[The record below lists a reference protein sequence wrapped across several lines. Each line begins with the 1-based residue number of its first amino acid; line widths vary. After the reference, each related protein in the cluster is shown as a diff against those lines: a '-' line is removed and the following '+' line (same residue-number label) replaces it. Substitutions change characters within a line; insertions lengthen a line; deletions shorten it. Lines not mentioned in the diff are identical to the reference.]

1 MDKNINASYN
11 NVIDALKC
19 VAITHGMVNNVS
31 SGTVDEIDISANSV
45 YPLVHIVPGNVTA
58 GVKQITFDFNI
69 LAMDLTI
76 DTTKPISSP
85 TKVVNLP
92 YAGNEQQVLNDTMQ
106 ILIDIIAQYKNGLML
121 RVQQNDGILGQSD
134 DKDFT
139 LEPFTERFDNVVSG
153 WNCSFSITVPGTYF
167 ACNSFN
173 ETAEDT
179 GTPPDGNWLFTDNG
193 QVRCREFANA
203 PKEDSP
209 VVMPIKES
217 LVP

>member
-31 SGTVDEIDISANSV
+31 SGTVDEVDISANSV

-58 GVKQITFDFNI
+58 GVKQITFEFNI

-76 DTTKPISSP
+76 NSEDDGSILASKLNYYPD
-85 TKVVNLP
+85 
-92 YAGNEQQVLNDTMQ
+92 NEQQVLSDTMQ
-106 ILIDIIAQYKNGLML
+106 ILIDIIAQYKHGLML
-121 RVQQNDGILGQSD
+121 GVQQNEGIFGQSD

-179 GTPPDGNWLFTDNG
+179 GTPPDGNWIFTDNG
-193 QVRCREFANA
+193 QVRCKAFANA

-209 VVMPIKES
+209 VVMPIKETI
-217 LVP
+217 VP

>member
-31 SGTVDEIDISANSV
+31 SGTVDEVDISANSV

-58 GVKQITFDFNI
+58 GVKQITFEFNI

-76 DTTKPISSP
+76 NSEDDGSILASKLNYYPD
-85 TKVVNLP
+85 
-92 YAGNEQQVLNDTMQ
+92 NEQQVLSDTMQ
-106 ILIDIIAQYKNGLML
+106 ILIDIIAHYKHGLML
-121 RVQQNDGILGQSD
+121 GVQQNEGIFGQSD

-139 LEPFTERFDNVVSG
+139 LEPFTERFDNIVSG

-179 GTPPDGNWLFTDNG
+179 GTPPNGNWIFTDNG
-193 QVRCREFANA
+193 NVRCRAFVNA
-203 PKEDSP
+203 PKEDNP
-209 VVMPIKES
+209 IVMPIKETI
-217 LVP
+217 VP

>member
-31 SGTVDEIDISANSV
+31 SGTVDEVDISANSV

-58 GVKQITFDFNI
+58 GVKQITFEFNI
-69 LAMDLTI
+69 LAMDLTMNNDEPGSI
-76 DTTKPISSP
+76 KLDYYPD
-85 TKVVNLP
+85 
-92 YAGNEQQVLNDTMQ
+92 NEQQVLSDTMQ

-121 RVQQNDGILGQSD
+121 GVQQNDGIFGQSD

-179 GTPPDGNWLFTDNG
+179 GTPPNGNWIFTDNG
-193 QVRCREFANA
+193 NVRCRAFVNA
-203 PKEDSP
+203 PKEDNP
-209 VVMPIKES
+209 IVMPIKETI
-217 LVP
+217 VP

>member
-31 SGTVDEIDISANSV
+31 SGTVDEVDISANSV

-58 GVKQITFDFNI
+58 GVKQITFEFNI

-76 DTTKPISSP
+76 NSEDDGSILASKLNYYPD
-85 TKVVNLP
+85 
-92 YAGNEQQVLNDTMQ
+92 NEQQVLSDTMQ

-121 RVQQNDGILGQSD
+121 GVQQNEGIFGQSD

-173 ETAEDT
+173 ETADD
-179 GTPPDGNWLFTDNG
+179 GTPPDGNWIFTDNG
-193 QVRCREFANA
+193 QVRCKAFVNA
-203 PKEDSP
+203 PKEDNP
-209 VVMPIKES
+209 LVMPIKETI
-217 LVP
+217 VR

>member
-31 SGTVDEIDISANSV
+31 SGTVDEVDISANSV

-58 GVKQITFDFNI
+58 GVKQITFEFNI

-76 DTTKPISSP
+76 NSEDDGSILASKLNYYPD
-85 TKVVNLP
+85 
-92 YAGNEQQVLNDTMQ
+92 NEQQVLSDTMQ

-121 RVQQNDGILGQSD
+121 GVQQNEGIFGQSD

-179 GTPPDGNWLFTDNG
+179 GTPPNGNWIFTDNG
-193 QVRCREFANA
+193 NVRCRAFVNA
-203 PKEDSP
+203 PKEDNP
-209 VVMPIKES
+209 IVMPIKETI
-217 LVP
+217 VP

>member
-31 SGTVDEIDISANSV
+31 SGTVDEVDISANSV

-58 GVKQITFDFNI
+58 GVKQITFEFNI

-76 DTTKPISSP
+76 NSEDDGSILASKLNYYPD
-85 TKVVNLP
+85 
-92 YAGNEQQVLNDTMQ
+92 NEQQVLSDTMQ

-121 RVQQNDGILGQSD
+121 GVQQNEGIFGQSD

-173 ETAEDT
+173 ETADD
-179 GTPPDGNWLFTDNG
+179 GTPPDGNWIFTDNG
-193 QVRCREFANA
+193 QVRCKAFVNA
-203 PKEDSP
+203 PKEDNP
-209 VVMPIKES
+209 LVMPIKETI
-217 LVP
+217 VP

>member
-31 SGTVDEIDISANSV
+31 SGTVDEVDISANSV

-58 GVKQITFDFNI
+58 GVKQITFEFNI
-69 LAMDLTI
+69 LAMDLTMNNDKLGSI
-76 DTTKPISSP
+76 KLEKTTR
-85 TKVVNLP
+85 
-92 YAGNEQQVLNDTMQ
+92 YADNEQQVLSDTMQ

-121 RVQQNDGILGQSD
+121 GVQQNEGIFGQSD

-179 GTPPDGNWLFTDNG
+179 GIPPDGSWIFTDNG
-193 QVRCREFANA
+193 QVRCKAFVNA

-209 VVMPIKES
+209 VVMPIKETI
-217 LVP
+217 VP